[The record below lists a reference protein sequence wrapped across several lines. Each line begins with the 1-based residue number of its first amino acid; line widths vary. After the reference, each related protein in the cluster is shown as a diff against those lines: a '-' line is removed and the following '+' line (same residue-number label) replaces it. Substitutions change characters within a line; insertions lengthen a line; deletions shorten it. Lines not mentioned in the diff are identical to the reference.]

1 MKNKILKSNIFWIVC
16 IIIVWEI
23 VSRTGIVSQYV
34 LPPFTKVFNQLL
46 IEIKSGEILIQ
57 VLNSFRIVLSGI
69 IISIILSIIVL
80 ILCDKFKYFENFIK
94 TICNI
99 LSPLPSV
106 AILPIVIIWMGINDS
121 AMLVLVIHSVLWP
134 MIINL
139 IEKVQSIP
147 VVYHDFCS
155 NIQLRLN
162 KKGSMYL
169 FNVNITW
176 SYCSCKNWMCKG
188 LEIYY

>member
-1 MKNKILKSNIFWIVC
+1 MKEKILKSNIFWIVC

-23 VSRTGIVSQYV
+23 VSRLGIVSQYV
-34 LPPFTKVFNQLL
+34 LPPFSKVFYQLFN
-46 IEIKSGEILIQ
+46 EIKNGEILIQ

-69 IISIILSIIVL
+69 IFSIILSIIVL

-106 AILPIVIIWMGINDS
+106 AILPIVIIWMGINDN

-155 NIQLRLN
+155 NVQFRVC
-162 KKGSMYL
+162 KKDNIYI
-169 FNVNITW
+169 FDVNITR
-176 SYCSCKNWMCKG
+176 SNCSGKNWMCKG
-188 LEIYY
+188 LEVYY

>member
-169 FNVNITW
+169 LNVNITR
-176 SYCSCKNWMCKG
+176 SHRSCKNWMCKG

>member
-1 MKNKILKSNIFWIVC
+1 MKSKILKSNIFWIVC
-16 IIIVWEI
+16 IIIVWEA
-23 VSRTGIVSQYV
+23 VSRLGIVSQYV
-34 LPPFTKVFNQLL
+34 LPPFTKVFSELVN
-46 IEIKSGEILIQ
+46 EVKDGEILIQ

-69 IISIILSIIVL
+69 IFSIILSVIVL

-106 AILPIVIIWMGINDS
+106 AILPIVIIWMGINDN

-134 MIINL
+134 MITNL

-155 NIQLRLN
+155 NIQMR
-162 KKGSMYL
+162 
-169 FNVNITW
+169 FI
-176 SYCSCKNWMCKG
+176 
-188 LEIYY
+188 